1 MLEEMVYRERTRGW
15 KRTVVELLSV
25 AVQTNKN
32 QDTFEELSNNLNDY
46 YNMVIHS
53 PGAYDLDR
61 LFKSRRRQ
69 EFSKEDLLS
78 KLEGIP
84 DV

>member
-1 MLEEMVYRERTRGW
+1 MIYRERTRGW
-15 KRTVVELLSV
+15 KRTVIELLSV
-25 AVQTNKN
+25 AVQTNKSKE
-32 QDTFEELSNNLNDY
+32 TFEELTSTLNDY

-53 PGAYDLDR
+53 SGSYDLDR
-61 LFKSRRRQ
+61 LLKSRPNQ
-69 EFSKEDLLS
+69 KFSREDLLS

>member
-1 MLEEMVYRERTRGW
+1 MYRERTRGW
-15 KRTVVELLSV
+15 KRTVIELLSV

-32 QDTFEELSNNLNDY
+32 TETFGELSDTLNDY
-46 YNMVIHS
+46 YNMVVHS
-53 PGAYDLDR
+53 PGAYDL
-61 LFKSRRRQ
+61 SRIVRSKATKTK
-69 EFSKEDLLS
+69 FSKQDLLS

>member
-1 MLEEMVYRERTRGW
+1 MIYRERSRGW
-15 KRTVVELLSV
+15 KRTVIELLSV

-32 QDTFEELSNNLNDY
+32 QETFQDLSQNLNDY
-46 YNMVIHS
+46 YNMVVHN
-53 PGAYDLDR
+53 PNAYDLSR
-61 LFKSRRRQ
+61 LNRSSTKKKKFTKQ
-69 EFSKEDLLS
+69 DLLS

>member
-1 MLEEMVYRERTRGW
+1 MIFRERTRGW
-15 KRTVVELLSV
+15 KSTVVELLSV
-25 AVQTNKN
+25 AVQTNKSPE
-32 QDTFEELSNNLNDY
+32 TFEELSNNLNDY
-46 YNMVIHS
+46 YNMVIHA
-53 PGAYDLDR
+53 PGAYDLNR
-61 LFKSRRRQ
+61 LFKARRKQ

>member
-1 MLEEMVYRERTRGW
+1 MIYRERTRGW

-25 AVQTNKN
+25 AVQANKS
-32 QDTFEELSNNLNDY
+32 QETFEELSSTLNDY

-53 PGAYDLDR
+53 SGAYDLDR
-61 LFKSRRRQ
+61 LLKSRRKE
-69 EFSKEDLLS
+69 EFSKEDLLR